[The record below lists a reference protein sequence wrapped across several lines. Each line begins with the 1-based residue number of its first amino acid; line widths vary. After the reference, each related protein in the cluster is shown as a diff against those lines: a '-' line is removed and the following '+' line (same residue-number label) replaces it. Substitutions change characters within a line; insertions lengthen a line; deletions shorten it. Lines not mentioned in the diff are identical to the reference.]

1 MLLYTLTLSLPVES
15 PAHRLDSARGVQS
28 HADQLAALLAMLSQA
43 GWAALLCLRVTCLG
57 GDQVLCLA
65 TLTEHGFMFIFRA
78 HLQLGCS
85 TALECLLRRISH
97 VVLFHLE
104 HVELLGS
111 EDGARPGNSD
121 PADEGFGGDLIVL
134 HSIQAN
140 KGSCATK
147 TSLAVDSDGA
157 CLGVAEVSLTAGQEL
172 LDDGVGRGR
181 SIREDH
187 IFMVNSLGPEE
198 GSIIF
203 GLVKTDDLV
212 NT

>member
-1 MLLYTLTLSLPVES
+1 MLLWTK
-15 PAHRLDSARGVQS
+15 D
-28 HADQLAALLAMLSQA
+28 
-43 GWAALLCLRVTCLG
+43 
-57 GDQVLCLA
+57 
-65 TLTEHGFMFIFRA
+65 
-78 HLQLGCS
+78 
-85 TALECLLRRISH
+85 
-97 VVLFHLE
+97 
-104 HVELLGS
+104 GS
-111 EDGARPGNSD
+111 WSSNSD
-121 PADEGFGGDLIVL
+121 PSDKEGRWELEMLHSIAADEG
-134 HSIQAN
+134 A
-140 KGSCATK
+140 CATK

-187 IFMVNSLGPEE
+187 IFMVNSLGQEG